1 MVVNKNVSNQNHP
14 LSLLSGSSTINVDG
28 CEMGDTIERKDEMRS
43 RRNFL
48 NLVKGVALGFG
59 AACVVGVRNADAFNK
74 MDPYVDLQSP
84 VAGKSHTPQPAPSQA
99 KQAELVTARQI
110 NVDSRDPMTHMAQVR
125 RRRRWGW
132 RRRWWPRRRRRRAII
147 VR

>member
-1 MVVNKNVSNQNHP
+1 
-14 LSLLSGSSTINVDG
+14 
-28 CEMGDTIERKDEMRS
+28 MGDTIERKDEMRS

-59 AACVVGVRNADAFNK
+59 AACVLGVRNSDAFNK
-74 MDPYVDLQSP
+74 IDPSLDLQST
-84 VAGKSHTPQPAPSQA
+84 VAARSQTPQPVPSQA
-99 KQAELVTARQI
+99 KQADLVTARQI
-110 NVDSRDPMTHMAQVR
+110 NVDTRDPLTHMAQVR